1 MPYVASKD
9 NEVTILHVVYD
20 LAGQVHTSSATGFSV
35 TVLDEGQNTETGVAT
50 WSEPVTT
57 GYLPI
62 TVTPNATGNW
72 IVKVTDPASV
82 NNSIESVYSVQ
93 VVSSTAGLTPTGT
106 WLTTRANVKEALGY
120 GDPANTNYD
129 DLIDNLI
136 ARASV
141 LIESRLGRS
150 VVQASY
156 TEYVSADGSEFLNLR
171 QGPVIS
177 VSGLAYATHETAG
190 ITTDSVD
197 AGTYIVY
204 GDEDDWRM
212 PGFIR
217 SNGGCFNSGRKNYE
231 VKYSAGWATVPY
243 DIEALCIDVVTWF
256 FNQRKDVGNDSRS
269 VGDGSKS
276 FRTRSELIEHIDGVL
291 APYRDVRVA

>member
-9 NEVTILHVVYD
+9 NEVTVLHVVRN
-20 LAGQVHTSSATGFSV
+20 LAGAVHTSSTTGFTV
-35 TVLDEGQNTETGVAT
+35 TVLDESQNTEAGVAT

-62 TVTPNATGNW
+62 TVTPNAVGNW
-72 IVKVTDPASV
+72 LVRVTDPASV
-82 NNSIESVYSVQ
+82 NNSVETEYSVQ
-93 VVSSTAGLTPTGT
+93 VVAATAGLTPTGT
-106 WLTTRANVKEALGY
+106 WLTTLANVKESLGY
-120 GDPANTNYD
+120 DSPANTNYD
-129 DLIDNLI
+129 DLLTNLI

-156 TEYVSADGSEFLNLR
+156 TEYADADGSEYLDLR

-177 VSGLAYATHETAG
+177 VSGLAYATHATAG
-190 ITTDSVD
+190 ITTTSVD

-204 GDEDDWRM
+204 GDEDDWRL
-212 PGFIR
+212 PGYLR
-217 SNGGCFNSGRKNYE
+217 SNGGCFNKGRKNYE

-243 DIEALCIDVVTWF
+243 DIEQLCIDVVTWL
-256 FNQRKDVGNDSRS
+256 FNQRKDAGNDSRS

-276 FRTRSELIEHIDGVL
+276 FRTRSELYDHIDAML
-291 APYRDVRVA
+291 APYKDLRCA